1 MAKILFKRD
10 MTPNSDRSELNAP
23 ANTDID
29 IIKNTVFKSKS
40 CAVFISTLNMI
51 PAPIIL
57 AI

>member
-1 MAKILFKRD
+1 